1 MAVSMVSACGGN
13 DGMRSSEIIEASPYT
28 VGVYYYPWYGGD
40 FHGGKYLRARLVP
53 PQYPTL
59 GEYDDRETGVVS
71 QHLSWSRHAHISLW
85 VASWWGPD
93 KREDRTLLDS
103 VLPHPELGD
112 MNIALFYETTGRTL
126 SFSSFDAVAPDVAYI
141 AKHYFHH
148 PNYLRIDGKPV
159 LFVYLTRVLSRNDVL
174 GEFVEAMRTSA
185 ANVGHELYL
194 IGDEVFGQP
203 PISSDALELLD
214 AVTNYDVYGSMG
226 AKDYAGQGAVDRYY
240 RAQGQWRA
248 LAHEAGTAFVPAVT
262 PGFNDK
268 GVRDGH
274 QATSRK
280 LDSDAEYGSLF
291 RAMLAQAI
299 HHTDVSTGNMLLV
312 TSWNEWH
319 EDTQIE
325 PVIEAPPTAV
335 DDSDSGKAFS
345 EGLSY
350 EGYGERYIDILREAV
365 ER

>member
-1 MAVSMVSACGGN
+1 M
-13 DGMRSSEIIEASPYT
+13 
-28 VGVYYYPWYGGD
+28 
-40 FHGGKYLRARLVP
+40 
-53 PQYPTL
+53 
-59 GEYDDRETGVVS
+59 
-71 QHLSWSRHAHISLW
+71 
-85 VASWWGPD
+85 
-93 KREDRTLLDS
+93 
-103 VLPHPELGD
+103 
-112 MNIALFYETTGRTL
+112 
-126 SFSSFDAVAPDVAYI
+126 
-141 AKHYFHH
+141 
-148 PNYLRIDGKPV
+148 
-159 LFVYLTRVLSRNDVL
+159 L
-174 GEFVEAMRTSA
+174 GEFVESMRTSA
-185 ANVGHELYL
+185 ANGGHELYL

-262 PGFNDK
+262 PGVNDK

-325 PVIEAPPTAV
+325 PVVEAPPTAV

-350 EGYGERYIDILREAV
+350 EGYGERYIDILREAG